1 MTELHI
7 EAAGK
12 DGAMPW
18 GTTWATA
25 DIHWD
30 MWVKIDSEAD
40 PLLPTIQFGGSHDS
54 YPAYEIIVIQSNG
67 TYKPIHNVS
76 PAASA
81 YPGPSSLD
89 DNNAINI
96 GRSDTITQ

>member
-1 MTELHI
+1 M
-7 EAAGK
+7 
-12 DGAMPW
+12 
-18 GTTWATA
+18 
-25 DIHWD
+25 
-30 MWVKIDSEAD
+30 KIDSEAD